1 MEDIMFIFAETALPP
16 IEINI
21 ILAGFALFV
30 VGIQFLGDGLTE
42 AAGTKIN
49 DYIEKYTSNL
59 FMAILVGTVITA
71 IMHSSTAATVIS
83 ISLVRAGMMSLEQAI
98 GISVGANLG
107 TTMTSLIIGLNVEEL
122 GYYFVFVGVVIMVF
136 TKRKQ
141 MKNVGNVMFGFGLLF
156 VGLEMMSSK
165 LLVIQEYPQFT
176 DFMFSLKDHPWLA
189 LGGST
194 IATVII
200 NSSTAVIGIVQKLFT
215 TGEMDMIVASAFV
228 YGSNVGTTLTA
239 IVATLGGSV
248 STRRAGWFHAIYNV
262 IGALLGM
269 IVIVPYSNMITY
281 LNTLMGGTPELA
293 VGLNHFVFNLLS
305 TFLVIPFIPAF
316 IKLLEIIIPGQD
328 NIRSREKIEP
338 MDENLITV
346 FPEGALQLAKN
357 TTIKMADIVI
367 ESIETSQRYLGS
379 RDEEEF
385 DVVNQLEE
393 MVNRLDTDITTYL
406 LKIAKSGIH
415 SEVSAENYTKNLEIV
430 KNYERMSDLSTNLVA
445 FYRLVVEEREH
456 FSEEALNDLNTM
468 YQLLVDI
475 LRRSLH
481 IYVNEDLTGFEALLR
496 DEEYLDLIEVKYREK
511 HFQRMAEG
519 ICTSKV
525 ASSIFVDVLGTLERI
540 GDHGVNVAR
549 NVYSAVKLHKDDL

>member
-1 MEDIMFIFAETALPP
+1 MFIFAETALPP

-269 IVIVPYSNMITY
+269 IVIVPYSNLITY

>member
-1 MEDIMFIFAETALPP
+1 MFIFAEAALPP

-122 GYYFVFVGVVIMVF
+122 GYYFVFFGVIIMVF

-141 MKNVGNVMFGFGLLF
+141 MKNVGNVLFGFGLLF

-176 DFMFSLKDHPWLA
+176 DFMYSLKDHPWLA

-194 IATVII
+194 LATVVI

-228 YGSNVGTTLTA
+228 FGSNVGTTLTA

-269 IVIVPYSNMITY
+269 LVIVPYSSMITY
-281 LNTLMGGTPELA
+281 LNIVMGGTPEMA
-293 VGLNHFVFNLLS
+293 VGLNHFVFNLAS
-305 TFLVIPFIPAF
+305 TLLVIPFIPAF

-346 FPEGALQLAKN
+346 FPEGALQLSKN
-357 TTIKMADIVI
+357 TTVKMADIVI
-367 ESIETSQRYLGS
+367 ESIETSQRYLIS
-379 RDEEEF
+379 RDEEEY

-415 SEVSAENYTKNLEIV
+415 SDASAENYTKNLEIV

-456 FSEEALNDLNTM
+456 FSEDALNDLSTM
-468 YQLLVDI
+468 YQLLIDI

-481 IYVNEDLTGFEALLR
+481 IYVNEDLTGFDALLR

-519 ICTSKV
+519 ICSSRV

>member
-1 MEDIMFIFAETALPP
+1 MFIFAETALPP

>member
-1 MEDIMFIFAETALPP
+1 MFIFAETALPP

-445 FYRLVVEEREH
+445 FYRLIVEEREH

>member
-1 MEDIMFIFAETALPP
+1 MFIFAEAALPP

-42 AAGTKIN
+42 TAGTKIN

-122 GYYFVFVGVVIMVF
+122 GYYFVFFGVIIMVF

-141 MKNVGNVMFGFGLLF
+141 MKNVGNVLFGFGLLF

-176 DFMFSLKDHPWLA
+176 DFMYSLKDHPWLA

-194 IATVII
+194 LATVVI

-228 YGSNVGTTLTA
+228 FGSNVGTTLTA

-269 IVIVPYSNMITY
+269 LVIVPYSSMITY
-281 LNTLMGGTPELA
+281 LNTVMGGTPELA
-293 VGLNHFVFNLLS
+293 VGLNHFVFNLAS
-305 TFLVIPFIPAF
+305 TILVIPFIPAF

-346 FPEGALQLAKN
+346 FPEGALQLSKN
-357 TTIKMADIVI
+357 TTVKMADIVI
-367 ESIETSQRYLGS
+367 ESIETSQRYLIS
-379 RDEEEF
+379 RDEEEY

-415 SEVSAENYTKNLEIV
+415 SDASAENYTKNLEIV

-456 FSEEALNDLNTM
+456 FSEDALNDLSTM
-468 YQLLVDI
+468 YQLLIDI

-481 IYVNEDLTGFEALLR
+481 IYVNEDLTGFDALLR

-519 ICTSKV
+519 ICSSRV

>member
-1 MEDIMFIFAETALPP
+1 MFIFAETALPP

-269 IVIVPYSNMITY
+269 LVIVPYSNLITY

>member
-1 MEDIMFIFAETALPP
+1 MFIFAEVALPP

-42 AAGTKIN
+42 TAGTKIN

-122 GYYFVFVGVVIMVF
+122 GYYFVFFGVIIMVF

-141 MKNVGNVMFGFGLLF
+141 MKNVGNVLFGFGLLF

-176 DFMFSLKDHPWLA
+176 DFMYSLKDHPWLA

-194 IATVII
+194 LATVVI

-228 YGSNVGTTLTA
+228 FGSNVGTTLTA

-269 IVIVPYSNMITY
+269 LVIVPYSSMITY
-281 LNTLMGGTPELA
+281 LNTVMGGTPELA
-293 VGLNHFVFNLLS
+293 VGLNHFVFNLAS
-305 TFLVIPFIPAF
+305 TILVIPFIPAF

-346 FPEGALQLAKN
+346 FPEGALQLSKN
-357 TTIKMADIVI
+357 TTVKMADIVI
-367 ESIETSQRYLGS
+367 ESIETSQRYLIS
-379 RDEEEF
+379 RDEEEY

-415 SEVSAENYTKNLEIV
+415 SDASAENYTKNLEIV

-456 FSEEALNDLNTM
+456 FSEDALNDLTTM
-468 YQLLVDI
+468 YQLLIDI

-481 IYVNEDLTGFEALLR
+481 IYVNEDLTGFDALLR

-519 ICTSKV
+519 ICSSRV